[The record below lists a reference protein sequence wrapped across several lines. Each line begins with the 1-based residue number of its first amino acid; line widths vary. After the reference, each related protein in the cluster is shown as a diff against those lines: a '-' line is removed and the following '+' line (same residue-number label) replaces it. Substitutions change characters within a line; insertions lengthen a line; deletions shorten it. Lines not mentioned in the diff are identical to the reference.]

1 MKDLSNI
8 PEEFHI
14 LFTSDW
20 NKGTESKMTSL
31 QRAEIGELYLK
42 YNKYVIQQSLRPIP
56 KENQNDEVI
65 TGFVKD

>member
-1 MKDLSNI
+1 MKDLTNI

-20 NKGTESKMTSL
+20 NKGNESKMSSTERSEL
-31 QRAEIGELYLK
+31 GNLYLK
-42 YNKYVIQQSLRPIP
+42 YNKWSIQQSINPVVKQ
-56 KENQNDEVI
+56 KEEII

>member
-1 MKDLSNI
+1 MKDLTNI

-20 NKGTESKMTSL
+20 NKGNECKMSST
-31 QRAEIGELYLK
+31 QRMYMGELYLK
-42 YNKYVIQQSLRPIP
+42 YNKWSIQEAMKPVSKQT
-56 KENQNDEVI
+56 DEII